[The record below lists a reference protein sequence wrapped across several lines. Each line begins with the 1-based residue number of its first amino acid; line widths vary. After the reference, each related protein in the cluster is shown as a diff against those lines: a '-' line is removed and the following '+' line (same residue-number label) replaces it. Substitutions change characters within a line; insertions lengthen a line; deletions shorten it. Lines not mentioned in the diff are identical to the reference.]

1 MIINSD
7 KKFKFVLI
15 FSLSVFLYITL
26 YSQPIF
32 PFLKQDESKCNVE
45 FIDKTR
51 VNNCIF
57 FSQKFGAKL
66 SYFIES
72 SIEPVR
78 KTTINPFDIDNIS
91 FIDTVSFTF
100 SSGEDDFIFSLG
112 DKDYIKIPDQWFSN
126 DIDAIKWKRPKKVMG
141 VYKNWIYIPKADWIW
156 TETNTLKSSGENVV
170 YYKPFNIPK
179 EIKILDA
186 NLTIY
191 VDEYLNALYINDN
204 PLVVNKSIACS
215 NKPLKWNVK
224 YLLNNGKNV
233 IAMKVANSE
242 KVVLNPACIAFRID
256 VLGIKILEKDN
267 PSRYIPELSLLL
279 DNQDIISGEL
289 EQITPLYLSL
299 KTPYSNLHINRD
311 WVSLGYSTLKDIK
324 ASEKK
329 HYEKSFYDTSVSF
342 KRNKEDLFVKEPIFW
357 QVDNRE
363 GHEDFVGIITR
374 DTKEHRGDIME
385 LREGAISLR
394 ERHQRPFLFP
404 REDVA
409 LMYFNPKPN
418 IVIDYYTNIKDPL
431 VRVLMNNGDVITGL
445 LLSMTKKTLN
455 IATPYSE
462 RVPLDK
468 DKIVKIEFLKNKIL
482 KMKEDIQKIIPKGTE
497 ITVGVLPPHS
507 TDVKDIWFDNVNN
520 MIEDVCNNLEF
531 KFVRLSPE
539 QMVDKEFFTPE
550 KIDIVFVTN
559 NKDYFYN
566 TVNKEG
572 DGQGAILNYLKNGGK
587 IVIVGTNIPFS
598 YGLNQT
604 AGSLEKVFLGSKL
617 MDEMGLKVIS
627 NAVAP
632 TEDGIS
638 FEIPPNGS
646 ALRFELNKDLP
657 ELKILPEEIEF
668 PVLSDQLFRPMV
680 NDKPHINII
689 FKSIYTLKDKDDKNF
704 GNAFCVVNYNKE
716 EYNNAKVAYISQP
729 LAYAFLGKLPPD
741 KSLLYELIKLIVE

>member
-1 MIINSD
+1 MIINPD

-72 SIEPVR
+72 STEPVR

-191 VDEYLNALYINDN
+191 IDEYLNDLYVNDK

-215 NKPLKWNVK
+215 NKPLKWNIT
-224 YLLNNGKNV
+224 YLLNNNNNS
-233 IAMKVANSE
+233 IAMKVINSE
-242 KVVLNPACIAFRID
+242 KIVLNPACIAFRID
-256 VLGIKILEKDN
+256 VLGIKMPEKDN
-267 PSRYIPELSLLL
+267 PSRYIPEFLLLL

-289 EQITPLYLSL
+289 EQITPLYISL

-311 WVSLGYSTLKDIK
+311 WISLGYSTLKEIK

-329 HYEKSFYDTSVSF
+329 RYEKSFYDVSGSF
-342 KRNKEDLFVKEPIFW
+342 KRNKEDIFVKEPIFW

-363 GHEDFVGIITR
+363 GHEDFIGVITR
-374 DTKEHRGDIME
+374 DKKEHRGDIME
-385 LREGAISLR
+385 LRDGAISLR
-394 ERHQRPFLFP
+394 ERHQRPFFFP
-404 REDVA
+404 REDVTI
-409 LMYFNPKPN
+409 MYFNPKPN

-462 RVPLDK
+462 RVPLAK
-468 DKIVKIEFLKNKIL
+468 DKIIKIEFLKNKIL

-520 MIEDVCNNLEF
+520 MIEEVCNNLEF
-531 KFVRLSPE
+531 KFIRLSPE

-550 KIDIVFVTN
+550 KINIVFVTN

-566 TVNKEG
+566 SVNKEG
-572 DGQGAILNYLKNGGK
+572 DGQEAILNYLKNGGK
-587 IVIVGTNIPFS
+587 IVIIGTNIPFS

-627 NAVAP
+627 SAVAP

-657 ELKILPEEIEF
+657 EMKILPEEIEF

-689 FKSIYTLKDKDDKNF
+689 FKSIYTLKDKENKNF

-741 KSLLYELIKLIVE
+741 KNLLYELIKLIVE